1 MGQSVGQTPNLVLV
15 RVWDEGAWAIF
26 DRSPLGSA
34 VPWRVSVD
42 GGAPSPAGE
51 SLVNCKY
58 SRYSVFE
65 HFRQFFATCTVQERL
80 FFELEL

>member
-42 GGAPSPAGE
+42 GGAPSPAGK
-51 SLVNCKY
+51 SLVHVLGEKLVY
-58 SRYSVFE
+58 RAHYVGKE
-65 HFRQFFATCTVQERL
+65 T
-80 FFELEL
+80 

>member
-1 MGQSVGQTPNLVLV
+1 MGVVAWAKVQDRHPISYLV
-15 RVWDEGAWAIF
+15 RVWDEGAWTIF

-51 SLVNCKY
+51 SLVI
-58 SRYSVFE
+58 
-65 HFRQFFATCTVQERL
+65 ERRWGGT
-80 FFELEL
+80 